1 MKCKRFDLI
10 FKKMQTH
17 LYGKALKQRRPEK
30 GVQRTVLKNPGRYLS
45 AYQQMQLTRQKG
57 RLTYC
62 NQLCIRRIIE
72 ISRTDGE
79 QTKQWYT
86 NSGYLLSVQEY
97 VSSNDIRLLDYL
109 YCGADFSKE
118 ETQR

>member
-1 MKCKRFDLI
+1 
-10 FKKMQTH
+10 MQTH
-17 LYGKALKQRRPEK
+17 LHGKALKQRRPEK
-30 GVQRTVLKNPGRYLS
+30 GIQNSTKKSWSLLERILANAANSSEGSTNLTNYAS
-45 AYQQMQLTRQKG
+45 AA
-57 RLTYC
+57 C
-62 NQLCIRRIIE
+62 PIE
-72 ISRTDGE
+72 ISRTDRE